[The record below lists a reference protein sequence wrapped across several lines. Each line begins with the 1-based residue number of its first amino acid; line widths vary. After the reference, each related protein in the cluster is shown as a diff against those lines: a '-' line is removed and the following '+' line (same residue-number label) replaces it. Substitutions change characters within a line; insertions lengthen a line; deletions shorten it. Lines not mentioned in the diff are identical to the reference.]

1 MPDARV
7 LPASGTD
14 KHHVRNMY
22 RAFLVENAAAH
33 ILRRVRSRVLLH
45 DIGMFYGDAALCAVD
60 RKHLTG
66 LTLGPARHDFH
77 HVPVAYA
84 QNLDFFVCLSLWHG
98 YHTSGAS
105 ETILVN
111 FLSRSSRATGP
122 KTRVPIGSF
131 ASLIST
137 AALSSNRM

>member
-1 MPDARV
+1 
-7 LPASGTD
+7 
-14 KHHVRNMY
+14 MY
-22 RAFLVENAAAH
+22 RAFFVEYATAH
-33 ILRRVRSRVLLH
+33 ILRRIRSRVLLH
-45 DIGMFYGDAALCAVD
+45 DIGVFNRDAALRAVD
-60 RKHLTG
+60 RKYLTG
-66 LTLGPARHDFH
+66 LALGSARHHLH
-77 HVPVAYA
+77 HVAMTYT
-84 QNLDFFVCLSLWHG
+84 QNLDFFVCLSLWHR

-111 FLSRSSRATGP
+111 FLSRSSRATGR